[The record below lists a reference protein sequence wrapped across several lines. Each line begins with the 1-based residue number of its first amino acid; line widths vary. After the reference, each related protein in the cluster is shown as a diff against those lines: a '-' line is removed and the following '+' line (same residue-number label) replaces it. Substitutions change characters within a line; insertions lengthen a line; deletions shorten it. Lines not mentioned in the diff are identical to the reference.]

1 MCIGIPLRVITS
13 TPGHALCEGRGETR
27 EVETALV
34 GPCAPG
40 DWLLTFLGSAR
51 ERLSAERAAV
61 VNATLDL
68 LAAVM
73 GHPGD
78 AGDARGACD
87 EVETNL
93 GFALPSAMHT
103 DQVAALTGRPVS
115 HSTETTP

>member
-1 MCIGIPLRVITS
+1 MCIGIPLRVIAS

-34 GPCAPG
+34 GPCEPG
-40 DWLLTFLGSAR
+40 EWLLTFLGSAR
-51 ERLSAERAAV
+51 ERISAERAAE

-73 GHPGD
+73 GSAAP
-78 AGDARGACD
+78 ACGETD

-93 GFALPSAMHT
+93 GFALPSAMGA
-103 DQVAALTGRPVS
+103 DQVAVLTGRPS
-115 HSTETTP
+115 FLSTEIPS